1 MREDYQGL
9 MKVLDGHDTFVTGH
23 QIIKTAGATLHNQ
36 RVQNTPEWTRND
48 AEVRKLLLIA
58 FPRLNEDS
66 TVGRKQRI
74 RAARW
79 LRVIHLYYRMGWT
92 ASKVSG
98 ELGVNVEI
106 VKNTYKSICRVFKGL
121 TANNKKRVKSG
132 AGRPKIVTPYEQ

>member
-1 MREDYQGL
+1 
-9 MKVLDGHDTFVTGH
+9 
-23 QIIKTAGATLHNQ
+23 
-36 RVQNTPEWTRND
+36 
-48 AEVRKLLLIA
+48 
-58 FPRLNEDS
+58 
-66 TVGRKQRI
+66 
-74 RAARW
+74 
-79 LRVIHLYYRMGWT
+79 MGWT